1 MSRLVDIIEN
11 HHNLD
16 QFFSII
22 KHYGVSAE
30 YISDALIQQ
39 FEQKSEQSDGG
50 KEETKEDIQVYPQ
63 ELIDDLKQFYA
74 RF

>member
-1 MSRLVDIIEN
+1 MSRLADIIDN
-11 HHNLD
+11 HQNLD

-30 YISDALIQQ
+30 YISTALIQQ
-39 FEQKSEQSDGG
+39 FEQISEQTDGD
-50 KEETKEDIQVYPQ
+50 KEASKEDSKEYPQ

>member
-1 MSRLVDIIEN
+1 MSRLSDIIEN

-30 YISDALIQQ
+30 YLSHSLIKQ
-39 FEQKSEQSDGG
+39 FEAESEENEDGDED
-50 KEETKEDIQVYPQ
+50 EESGSTAYSQ
-63 ELIDDLKQFYA
+63 ELIDDLKQFCA

>member
-1 MSRLVDIIEN
+1 MSRLTDIIEN
-11 HHNLD
+11 HQNLD

-30 YISDALIQQ
+30 FLSQALINQ
-39 FEQKSEQSDGG
+39 FESQSEEEEAEEGADDSSDCS
-50 KEETKEDIQVYPQ
+50 Q
-63 ELIDDLKQFYA
+63 ELLNDLKQFCA